1 MLNQSLVGRRRGGGF
16 FGEMIRW
23 FIQIA
28 IYQICIGT
36 IASIFGVSHFV
47 ATFIFL
53 VLGPGLRGSKH
64 ERKIALAHVSDKKNR
79 LPRHSCSV
87 QSPRSAAQVEPK

>member
-16 FGEMIRW
+16 IGEMIRW

-36 IASIFGVSHFV
+36 IAAIFGVSHFV

-53 VLGPGLRGSKH
+53 GILLVIAGAGYIIKQKSSPSVDGPY
-64 ERKIALAHVSDKKNR
+64 NR
-79 LPRHSCSV
+79 Y
-87 QSPRSAAQVEPK
+87 